1 MYVPTCDIVQ
11 MSAVCGDASFNVHM
25 LPRRR
30 MSPQASRRALIT
42 FVDFV
47 RSFSRPVLVAHNAF
61 RFDAPVLARAL
72 REFCLQSEMEHVLS
86 GFLDTFLLSKELLGP
101 TGIRKYSQE
110 YLVEHFLKKSYRAH
124 NALEDV
130 KALQE
135 LFHHWNP
142 APSIIRRH
150 IFTMAQ
156 LDDPFFA
163 LPYLGPR
170 HRPGCDI
177 VQLAAVSG
185 GHSFNLY
192 MVPRCRIQKGP
203 SALTGLRVRRHRL
216 FFRTRPV
223 PTSTHQEALT
233 AFLAFLR
240 MLGRPLLVGHSIRR
254 FDCPVLEKFR
264 LNGEFHQATAGFL
277 DTLPLAQDLLRGQG
291 LRSFWQ
297 ESLVK
302 AVLGIRYPG
311 HDALEDVR
319 ALQRLYAALGP
330 TPEQVRKSTPSG
342 WTAMH

>member
-1 MYVPTCDIVQ
+1 MQSSRHHGDDSGHSLVFFDLETTGLDVPTCDIVQ

-30 MSPQASRRALIT
+30 MSPQASRVTGFTVQDDALLLHGRRVETVSRQRALIT

-170 HRPGCDI
+170 HRFFF
-177 VQLAAVSG
+177 QL
-185 GHSFNLY
+185 
-192 MVPRCRIQKGP
+192 
-203 SALTGLRVRRHRL
+203 
-216 FFRTRPV
+216 
-223 PTSTHQEALT
+223 
-233 AFLAFLR
+233 
-240 MLGRPLLVGHSIRR
+240 
-254 FDCPVLEKFR
+254 
-264 LNGEFHQATAGFL
+264 
-277 DTLPLAQDLLRGQG
+277 
-291 LRSFWQ
+291 
-297 ESLVK
+297 
-302 AVLGIRYPG
+302 
-311 HDALEDVR
+311 
-319 ALQRLYAALGP
+319 
-330 TPEQVRKSTPSG
+330 
-342 WTAMH
+342 